1 MILSAAQRVIVPLSD
16 PPAMTPHALTPSW
29 PWADQASLWNLG
41 VEKLRTMYGW
51 KSITE
56 NNYTVNKN
64 QQTYLRKVN
73 HHALYR
79 TDCFCV
85 TVCEKIQKIHGWKH
99 YANVQLDGIYIQQK
113 TDRKKGKKEKNSVF
127 MYALETQYSNDKRP
141 QRWVNSSSQ
150 WHGKSRRRQI
160 QRKHFKP
167 CTCTER
173 GRNF

>member
-85 TVCEKIQKIHGWKH
+85 TVCEKIQKIHGWKY
-99 YANVQLDGIYIQQK
+99 YANVHIYNKRQTEK
-113 TDRKKGKKEKNSVF
+113 REKKRKIVYLCMHLAE
-127 MYALETQYSNDKRP
+127 LETQYSNDKRP